1 MVSALEKAC
10 EKDKT
15 MSNLK
20 GKAKEISR
28 LVKNA

>member
-1 MVSALEKAC
+1 MKAIEKAC

-20 GKAKEISR
+20 GRIKEI
-28 LVKNA
+28 KTIIANI